1 MLEIG
6 QNPEQV
12 NQRYAMERRIGAEE
26 EALAAASM
34 VVTSTRQRSGFNTSA
49 TAISIPKW
57 PR

>member
-1 MLEIG
+1 M
-6 QNPEQV
+6 NR
-12 NQRYAMERRIGAEE
+12 RYAMERRIGAEE

-34 VVTSTRQRSGFNTSA
+34 VVTSTRQEIRVQYEA